1 MYEVGDRVF
10 LEENYGRFLNRPLY
24 RGKEVKI
31 IAIDKNDWFLP
42 YCVKSVG
49 GEVHWID
56 KEVIKAKVAFL
67 GIKVWKNYF

>member
-10 LEENYGRFLNRPLY
+10 LEENYDRFINSPGY

-42 YCVKSVG
+42 YCVKSVRG
-49 GEVHWID
+49 KVHWID
-56 KEVIKAKVAFL
+56 KGGIKAKVTFL
-67 GIKVWKNYF
+67 GIKV